1 MKRWKAER
9 TMRAFVF
16 AASVLQS
23 QSDSIMNF
31 AEMMTIRDIFE
42 IKGERESPGNFPVLS
57 VKSDLIN

>member
-1 MKRWKAER
+1 
-9 TMRAFVF
+9 MRAFVF

-42 IKGERESPGNFPVLS
+42 IKGECESPGNFPVLS